1 MQQRFTLGTLLLVS
15 AMIIAPSPVRAE
27 HETAWSVAH
36 EGAPLFAMGGGI
48 QALDFAPELQLIEKA
63 EGVLKHYASE
73 GTFGRPVPS
82 WVREAKALFIVPETM
97 KSSFEE
103 YSEGA
108 NGILLVRNEKTGVW
122 SQPAFYAIDQTRVTE
137 QVGKDASA
145 LILIVRTQK
154 GLEAF
159 MRAIGFNIGS
169 DATMEAGL
177 KGSGSVAEGSTADLV
192 GYARKQGKFVGIAL
206 DNVLVTVSVSGNEAY
221 YGVRVKPD
229 VIASGLSE
237 LKLQYPRSKG
247 LRETA
252 AALMK

>member
-1 MQQRFTLGTLLLVS
+1 MLGTLLLVS
-15 AMIIAPSPVRAE
+15 AMIIPPSPVRAE
-27 HETAWSVAH
+27 NETAWSAAH
-36 EGAPLFAMGGGI
+36 EGARLLAMAGGI
-48 QALDFAPELQLIEKA
+48 QALDFAPELQLVEKA
-63 EGVLKHYASE
+63 EGVLKHCAAD
-73 GTFGRPVPS
+73 GVFGRPVPL

-108 NGILLVRNEKTGVW
+108 NGILLVWNEKTEAW

-145 LILIVRTQK
+145 IIFIVRTQK

-177 KGSGSVAEGSTADLV
+177 KGSGNVVAGPTADLV
-192 GYARKQGKFVGIAL
+192 GYTKKQGKLVGVTLENI
-206 DNVLVTVSVSGNEAY
+206 LVTVSVSGNEAY
-221 YGVRVKPD
+221 YGERVKPS
-229 VIASGLSE
+229 VIVSELSE
-237 LKLQYPRSKG
+237 QKSNHPRVVG
-247 LRETA
+247 LRDAA

>member
-1 MQQRFTLGTLLLVS
+1 MQQQFTLGTLFLVS
-15 AMIIAPSPVRAE
+15 AMIIAPSPVHADNE
-27 HETAWSVAH
+27 PAWSAAH
-36 EGAPLFAMGGGI
+36 EGSLLLASAGGI
-48 QALDFAPELQLIEKA
+48 QALDFAPELQLVEKA

-73 GTFGRPVPS
+73 GAFGRPAPS

-97 KSSFEE
+97 TSSFEE

-108 NGILLVRNEKTGVW
+108 NGILLVRNEKTEAW

-177 KGSGSVAEGSTADLV
+177 KGSGTVVAAPTADLV
-192 GYARKQGKFVGIAL
+192 GYAKKQGKLVGITL
-206 DNVLVTVSVSGNEAY
+206 ENVLVTVSVSGNEAY

-229 VIASGLSE
+229 VVASGLSE
-237 LKLQYPRSKG
+237 LKLQYPRSNG
-247 LRETA
+247 LRNAA
-252 AALMK
+252 AALTK

>member
-15 AMIIAPSPVRAE
+15 AMIIAPSPARAGNE
-27 HETAWSVAH
+27 AAWSKVH
-36 EGAPLFAMGGGI
+36 EGSLFLASAGGI
-48 QALDFAPELQLIEKA
+48 QALDFAPELQLVEKA

-73 GTFGRPVPS
+73 GAFGRPVPS

-108 NGILLVRNEKTGVW
+108 NGILLVRNEKTEAW

-137 QVGKDASA
+137 QIGKDASA
-145 LILIVRTQK
+145 IILIVRTQK

-177 KGSGSVAEGSTADLV
+177 KGSGQVVAAPIADLV
-192 GYARKQGKFVGIAL
+192 GYAKKQGKLVGITL
-206 DNVLVTVSVSGNEAY
+206 ENVLVTVSVSGNEAY

-229 VIASGLSE
+229 VVASGLSE

-247 LRETA
+247 LREAA